1 MEEQQFHQQASQAL
15 ENLNNRL
22 GQAADNFEFDVD
34 LNAGALVVEFEDP
47 KERFVVS
54 PNAPVRQIWVSAHVQ
69 SYKLDWDAGRQAF
82 ILDRTGET
90 LDDLIASAIRK
101 RIPDFAY

>member
-1 MEEQQFHQQASQAL
+1 MEEQEFQQRASQAI
-15 ENLNNRL
+15 EDLNNRL
-22 GQAADNFEFDVD
+22 CQAAGDFEFDVD

-54 PNAPVRQIWVSAHVQ
+54 PNSPVRQIWVSAHVQ
-69 SYKLDWDAGRQAF
+69 SYKLDWEAGRQSF
-82 ILDRTGET
+82 ILARTGET

-101 RIPDFAY
+101 RIADFDY